1 MNAQIP
7 PRRPRRRPTRPRTG
21 PLSAL
26 TGDLGDVV
34 QERIAQTLNET
45 LADMGIQDV
54 STWGRTDRDVLS
66 DMLAEY
72 SSPTAIKGRP
82 TPDPARRTHNRQQA
96 KLFDELAT
104 YFSEPVAPDTQ
115 ERLAQIVAS
124 ANIRTGEAV
133 LDVGT
138 GTGVLLPI
146 ILAQGTS
153 RVAACDLSREMIAR
167 ARASFKGRVRF
178 FRKDV
183 IDLAGSLGLVDVV
196 FCNACF
202 SNFYDPLATLR
213 SINAL
218 CFYGARVVISHP
230 LGREFVRHL
239 KAEHPGMVTAELPDY
254 AEVETLL
261 NSTGFR
267 VELFQNLPD
276 LYIVVGRKVDNAV
289 PPDHTTY
296 GGPGIL
302 DA

>member
-26 TGDLGDVV
+26 SGDLGDVV

-45 LADMGIQDV
+45 LADIGIQDV

-66 DMLAEY
+66 DMLTED
-72 SSPTAIKGRP
+72 SSPRGIRSRP
-82 TPDPARRTHNRQQA
+82 TPDPARRAHNRQQA
-96 KLFDELAT
+96 KLFDELAA
-104 YFSEPVAPDTQ
+104 YFNEPVTPDTL

-146 ILAQGTS
+146 ILAQGPS
-153 RVAACDLSREMIAR
+153 RVVACDLSKEMIAR
-167 ARASFKGRVRF
+167 ARATFKGRVRF
-178 FRKDV
+178 LRKDV
-183 IDLAGSLGLVDVV
+183 IDLVGSLGLVDVV

-202 SNFYDPLATLR
+202 INFYDPLATLR
-213 SINAL
+213 AINTL

-230 LGREFVRHL
+230 LGRDFVRHL
-239 KAEHPGMVTAELPDY
+239 RADHPGMVTAELPDY
-254 AEVETLL
+254 GEVETML

-267 VELFQNLPD
+267 VQLFQDLPD
-276 LYIVVGRKVDNAV
+276 LYIVVGKKVENTA
-289 PPDHTTY
+289 PPDPTRY
-296 GGPGIL
+296 GQPGIL